1 MVETAT
7 FNSGSAPHL
16 TAPRGGSLAS
26 GAMWGPCYGEVG
38 EHTWYN
44 YGIAMVYG
52 TYIIVDVRPTIIHGV
67 YKHVFHMGAHIVPIL

>member
-44 YGIAMVYG
+44 YGITMV
-52 TYIIVDVRPTIIHGV
+52 
-67 YKHVFHMGAHIVPIL
+67 